1 MNLKKMLAILLAA
14 IMLLSLIPLTALA
27 EGDEPTEDPAY
38 THPTEPEEPST
49 DPVDVGDP
57 AEDPAEDP
65 AQAGEEL
72 DNPRNLEGDEPGNEP
87 VEEPIDVTSVTI
99 DQPDQELTVGQ
110 SVQLTVT
117 IAPDTA
123 TDQSIRWSSEDE
135 SVATVDQNGFVTAI
149 AEGDASI
156 KASSDSGHCGECLIT
171 VIAAEPTTPEV
182 PQEPEPVEGYYLA
195 GSFNAWAVQDAYQL
209 TQNPADANEYM
220 RLNVY
225 LEAGVEVKG
234 VKAEGGTITTYYPG
248 LNNEP
253 NYTVPTTGYYDV
265 YLRPNGG
272 GDGAW
277 YYNCLLLAP
286 VMRNITY
293 TAAENGEVSGPAAA
307 QVGSTV
313 TVTATPADGYKLAYL
328 DVTDADEAAVTVTGN
343 TFVMPAKDV
352 AVSATFVASNAT
364 TYAIWDEDSKTL
376 SLYYGVAPE
385 DAVVTGFGYSEVFQ
399 QGPLVAYRT
408 ATTVVFD
415 SSFADARPTTLYYWF
430 AYFNELTSIEHLS
443 YLNTSLVT
451 NMSFM
456 FYGCYNLTELDVTHF
471 DTSRVKELYGMFHL
485 CRSLTTLDVTHFDTS
500 KVTNMNAMFEGC
512 SQLTELDVTHFDTGM
527 VKLMSG
533 VFSGCSKLTELD
545 VTHFDTRNV
554 TNMSSMFYDC
564 SQLTEL
570 DLSHFDT
577 SKVTDMYYMF
587 AKSSKLHTIYA
598 DSAKW
603 SNAAVTRSDG
613 MFNNCPALVGG
624 AGTVVSGSDYMTYT
638 RIDEVGNPGYFTDI
652 ADKDRMN
659 MGLSNDDIVLKQF
672 YVDTIETTADKV
684 VYAKLPKNSYP
695 RFSPTS
701 YPKLLDEQYAGY
713 IFAGYFDRIG
723 EGATAQRTATET
735 TGYARFIPIEVL
747 DVYVQFR
754 HVSRAAT
761 NPESKTDLR
770 FITSVPDT
778 DTLGYNGAL
787 VGFKLLNVTDGF
799 TISNH
804 AFGTEYCYDEITGN
818 YKVSDGAGGQ
828 VSLTPERFYAGISAK
843 VALQTVIGMPN
854 TYFDNQKTLSV
865 QPYIITLDGTYSYA
879 TVHPFQLKY
888 AEDGSK
894 TAVPVA

>member
-1 MNLKKMLAILLAA
+1 
-14 IMLLSLIPLTALA
+14 
-27 EGDEPTEDPAY
+27 
-38 THPTEPEEPST
+38 
-49 DPVDVGDP
+49 
-57 AEDPAEDP
+57 
-65 AQAGEEL
+65 
-72 DNPRNLEGDEPGNEP
+72 
-87 VEEPIDVTSVTI
+87 
-99 DQPDQELTVGQ
+99 
-110 SVQLTVT
+110 
-117 IAPDTA
+117 
-123 TDQSIRWSSEDE
+123 
-135 SVATVDQNGFVTAI
+135 
-149 AEGDASI
+149 
-156 KASSDSGHCGECLIT
+156 
-171 VIAAEPTTPEV
+171 
-182 PQEPEPVEGYYLA
+182 
-195 GSFNAWAVQDAYQL
+195 
-209 TQNPADANEYM
+209 
-220 RLNVY
+220 
-225 LEAGVEVKG
+225 
-234 VKAEGGTITTYYPG
+234 
-248 LNNEP
+248 
-253 NYTVPTTGYYDV
+253 
-265 YLRPNGG
+265 
-272 GDGAW
+272 
-277 YYNCLLLAP
+277 
-286 VMRNITY
+286 
-293 TAAENGEVSGPAAA
+293 
-307 QVGSTV
+307 
-313 TVTATPADGYKLAYL
+313 
-328 DVTDADEAAVTVTGN
+328 
-343 TFVMPAKDV
+343 
-352 AVSATFVASNAT
+352 
-364 TYAIWDEDSKTL
+364 
-376 SLYYGVAPE
+376 
-385 DAVVTGFGYSEVFQ
+385 
-399 QGPLVAYRT
+399 
-408 ATTVVFD
+408 
-415 SSFADARPTTLYYWF
+415 
-430 AYFNELTSIEHLS
+430 
-443 YLNTSLVT
+443 
-451 NMSFM
+451 
-456 FYGCYNLTELDVTHF
+456 
-471 DTSRVKELYGMFHL
+471 
-485 CRSLTTLDVTHFDTS
+485 
-500 KVTNMNAMFEGC
+500 
-512 SQLTELDVTHFDTGM
+512 
-527 VKLMSG
+527 MSG
-533 VFSGCSKLTELD
+533 VFSGCSQLTELD

-554 TNMSSMFYDC
+554 TNMSAMFYGC

-587 AKSSKLHTIYA
+587 ANCSKLHTIYA

-613 MFNNCPALVGG
+613 MFNNCSALVGG